1 VYIIPDMNE
10 QAGTLVVNG
19 ATMTNLAQGLAGQTW
34 NFEGIVE
41 HLGVPLPPPDRDAL
55 EGFSVPFSRSD

>member
-34 NFEGIVE
+34 NFEGSWNISTCRCR
-41 HLGVPLPPPDRDAL
+41 LPIATP
-55 EGFSVPFSRSD
+55 